1 MTIMIVRDCSA
12 YQKQKNIES
21 DIFLSKTCGGI
32 MLIQMPDP

>member
-21 DIFLSKTCGGI
+21 GIFFSQSGI
-32 MLIQMPDP
+32 QIVHSVTDQ